1 MLVGNDI
8 VDLHDPWSQPENIH
22 GRFDSRAFTGPE
34 RTQIGGSGSPHQFRW
49 SLWAAKESAFKIAR
63 KLDRDVRFFPRDFA
77 VRMLGDVRAEV
88 THQTGRF
95 SVWFERA
102 DEWLHAVAV
111 HETDHGSA
119 ADKPPVGVGS
129 RVRRLTVTSLAEGE
143 EGAPNEEMAGA
154 AVRGASHRGAS
165 GRGASSCADRSSRRV
180 REVARAAVGSLM
192 KVCPSEIEV
201 VSEAGIPTLHRRDE
215 RLSLDL
221 SMSHD
226 GRFVACAWAE
236 AGGRAG

>member
-8 VDLHDPWSQPENIH
+8 VDLHDPWSQPETIH
-22 GRFDSRAFTGPE
+22 GRFDSRVFTGAE
-34 RTQIGGSGSPHQFRW
+34 RTRIGESGSPHQFRW

-63 KLDRDVRFFPRDFA
+63 KLDREVRFFPKDFA

-88 THQTGRF
+88 THRVGRF

-102 DEWLHAVAV
+102 DGWLHAVAV
-111 HETDHGSA
+111 PEADHGSA
-119 ADKPPVGVGS
+119 TDTPPHGVGS
-129 RVRRLTVTSLAEGE
+129 RVRRL
-143 EGAPNEEMAGA
+143 
-154 AVRGASHRGAS
+154 AVVSPG
-165 GRGASSCADRSSRRV
+165 DLSSRRV
-180 REVARAAVGSLM
+180 RDVARAAVGFLM

-201 VSEAGIPTLHRRDE
+201 VSESGIPALHRRDE
-215 RLSLDL
+215 RLPLDL

-236 AGGRAG
+236 TGGHAG